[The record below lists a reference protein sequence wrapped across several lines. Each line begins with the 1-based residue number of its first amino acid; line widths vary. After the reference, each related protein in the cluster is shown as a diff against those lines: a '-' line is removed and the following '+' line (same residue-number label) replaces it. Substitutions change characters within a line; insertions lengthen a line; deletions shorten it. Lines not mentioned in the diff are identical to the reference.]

1 MFWSKREEK
10 EEKVYFI
17 IIDFSDEAYSKRVTH
32 WSLKKMYHVY
42 GDQIVKVEDYTK
54 PMENMYRRMHI
65 PIIDV
70 TEGQIIPKD
79 YTKRNVVREILGRLA
94 FG

>member
-1 MFWSKREEK
+1 MFWSKKE

-17 IIDFSDEAYSKRVTH
+17 IIDFSDEAYSKKVGH

-42 GDQIVKVEDYTK
+42 GDKIVKVEDYTK
-54 PMENMYRRMHI
+54 PMENMYKRMHI

-70 TEGQIIPKD
+70 TEGQIIPRNYVKE
-79 YTKRNVVREILGRLA
+79 NVVKEVLGRISL
-94 FG
+94 G